1 MKVPVFLAVPADRD
15 LRGPADLLR
24 LGRNARLALRE
35 RLGER
40 LRGIEKF
47 TLDLD
52 ELPLAGR
59 AGAGKGPRGTGS

>member
-1 MKVPVFLAVPADRD
+1 MKVPVFLAVAADRD

-40 LRGIEKF
+40 LRGI
-47 TLDLD
+47 
-52 ELPLAGR
+52 
-59 AGAGKGPRGTGS
+59 